1 MPSQESTDQAT
12 ELELFSATVA
22 GSVPSVS
29 DYVNQ
34 AIVDRSLASV
44 SVSLVKAMEDC
55 LEDFKECFALSS
67 MDSLEHPSKRL
78 KIEAKQIIKTGNQ
91 QQFANSVK
99 VLEKFESMF
108 DVFTQNKIDKAKDA
122 IKECNKLYP
131 MKNKAD
137 KSKFGWQQGGQACL

>member
-1 MPSQESTDQAT
+1 MLSQESTDQAT

-34 AIVDRSLASV
+34 AIVDRSLASL

-55 LEDFKECFALSS
+55 LEDFKKRFALSS

-78 KIEAKQIIKTGNQ
+78 KIEAKQIDRQ
-91 QQFANSVK
+91 PA
-99 VLEKFESMF
+99 
-108 DVFTQNKIDKAKDA
+108 A
-122 IKECNKLYP
+122 IC
-131 MKNKAD
+131 
-137 KSKFGWQQGGQACL
+137 